1 MNYPLRNLEKQI
13 NAFNVKRWK
22 CYYIFLYLYSAF
34 GLLLLLENVKVNA
47 IFVRAAVECEEQNVL
62 HPQQNGRILV
72 FAINFM

>member
-22 CYYIFLYLYSAF
+22 CYYFFYTYSAF
-34 GLLLLLENVKVNA
+34 GLLLLLENMKVNA
-47 IFVRAAVECEEQNVL
+47 IFVRAAVECEEQNVP
-62 HPQQNGRILV
+62 HPQRKGRILV